1 MMDPT
6 VKVAIIV
13 SVPPTITALAT
24 WWSTHRRL
32 ATIEINTNH
41 RLDKLLNERNAATT
55 RADHAEGRQAGVD
68 STKR

>member
-13 SVPPTITALAT
+13 SVPPTLTALVS

-32 ATIEINTNH
+32 ATIEVNTNH
-41 RLDKLLNERNAATT
+41 RLDQLLGERNRATT
-55 RADHAEGRQAGVD
+55 RADRAEGVKEGID
-68 STKR
+68 STKS